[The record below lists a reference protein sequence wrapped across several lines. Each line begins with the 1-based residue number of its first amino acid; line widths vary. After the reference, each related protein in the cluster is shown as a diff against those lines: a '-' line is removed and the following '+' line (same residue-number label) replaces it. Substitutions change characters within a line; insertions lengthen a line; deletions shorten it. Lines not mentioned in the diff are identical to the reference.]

1 MWYNSGVSEYS
12 KVPQQTIVRARG
24 FAGAAL
30 HCGRKICVR
39 LLPASE
45 NAGIV
50 FRRTDLGG
58 AEVRAAAECV
68 SETNLATGF
77 KSGKAEVC
85 TVEHLL
91 SALAATGVDNV
102 IVELDGP
109 EIPIADGSANPWLLL
124 LRHCRLRQQQAAK
137 RFVRVLRPVEV
148 CDGERRARFS
158 PLKFGGGLTYSA
170 RIDYPHRGCLAHGAG
185 FVLRP
190 EPANLRARNQPR
202 ANFRLHPR
210 CGGDAKGEARPR
222 RLAGLRR
229 RLRRPSRAERGRAA
243 VCGRVYSPQNLDAIG
258 DCYAGG
264 VLIAGQWRGEL
275 PGHDLNNK
283 LVRKLMATADAWE
296 WAEAEEGAAETEK
309 AGGRFSLSPF
319 PVLRPLAV

>member
-1 MWYNSGVSEYS
+1 MTVNLFSVLRLPAFAGVDRSGRGCNPRPARYAVGGSRAKRRFAGRISKRGLGATGTKDSEGRRLWYNWGMSECF
-12 KVPQQTIVRARG
+12 KVLQRTIVREGG

-102 IVELDGP
+102 IVELDGA

-148 CDGERRARFS
+148 CDGERRARF
-158 PLKFGGGLTYSA
+158 FA
-170 RIDYPHRGCLAHGAG
+170 
-185 FVLRP
+185 
-190 EPANLRARNQPR
+190 
-202 ANFRLHPR
+202 
-210 CGGDAKGEARPR
+210 
-222 RLAGLRR
+222 
-229 RLRRPSRAERGRAA
+229 
-243 VCGRVYSPQNLDAIG
+243 
-258 DCYAGG
+258 
-264 VLIAGQWRGEL
+264 
-275 PGHDLNNK
+275 
-283 LVRKLMATADAWE
+283 ADAWRRIDIFRE
-296 WAEAEEGAAETEK
+296 D
-309 AGGRFSLSPF
+309 
-319 PVLRPLAV
+319 